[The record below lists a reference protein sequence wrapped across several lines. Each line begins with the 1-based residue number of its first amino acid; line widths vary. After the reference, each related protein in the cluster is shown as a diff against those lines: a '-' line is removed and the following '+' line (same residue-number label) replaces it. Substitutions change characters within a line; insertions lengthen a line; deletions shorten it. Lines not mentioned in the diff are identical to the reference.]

1 MITVPQMHSTIPK
14 PILIAYR
21 GEPQAY
27 ARESIRIART
37 TRELLKRFVAAYH
50 AFCDMEPW

>member
-1 MITVPQMHSTIPK
+1 MITPNAYSTIPK